1 MQVRYQAALHAD
13 KPCIIAGYL
22 DDSVLNTQK
31 LANFQ
36 QFASHPHPFS
46 T

>member
-1 MQVRYQAALHAD
+1 
-13 KPCIIAGYL
+13 L
-22 DDSVLNTQK
+22 DDSALNTQK